1 MRQSN
6 IYKNEHDIHQ
16 TLPNYDDDQLIL
28 TFFVVKKN
36 STLSLIEINC
46 YPKDTERFSE
56 VLI

>member
-6 IYKNEHDIHQ
+6 IYKNEHNIHQ

-46 YPKDTERFSE
+46 YLKDTERFSE